1 MKDLHDVIIK
11 PVLSEKSYD
20 LIADKK
26 YTFLVNV
33 HSNRTE
39 IKQAVE
45 QVFGVQVD
53 KVTTARRIGKMK
65 RQGRTQGRRPETKR
79 AFVTLKEGSKSI
91 EFFESM
97 Q

>member
-20 LIADKK
+20 LIPNKR
-26 YTFLVNV
+26 YTFIVNV
-33 HSNRTE
+33 DSNKEE

-45 QVFGVQVD
+45 EVFDV
-53 KVTTARRIGKMK
+53 KVAKVNVLNREGKMK
-65 RQGRTQGRRPETKR
+65 RQGYTQGRRAATKR
-79 AFVTLKEGSKSI
+79 ALVTLTEDSKGI
-91 EFFESM
+91 AFFESM

>member
-20 LIADKK
+20 LIPHKR
-26 YTFLVNV
+26 YTFLVDVN
-33 HSNRTE
+33 SNKEE

-45 QVFGVQVD
+45 EVFGV
-53 KVTTARRIGKMK
+53 KVAKVNVCNRDGKLK
-65 RQGRTQGRRPETKR
+65 RQGYTQGRRAAIKK
-79 AFVTLKEGSKSI
+79 AIVTLKEDSKRI

>member
-1 MKDLHDVIIK
+1 MKDLHDVILK

-20 LIADKK
+20 LIANKK
-26 YTFLVNV
+26 YVFLVDV
-33 HSNRTE
+33 RSNKTE

-45 QVFGVQVD
+45 AAFDV
-53 KVTTARRIGKMK
+53 KVASVNTLRREGKLK
-65 RQGRTQGRRPETKR
+65 RQGRTQVRRAEIKK
-79 AFVTLKEGSKSI
+79 AIVTLTEDSKGI